1 VCCRLLLMASLSCC
15 ASVIA
20 TSERA
25 VRILA
30 LEVVAGCLPLA
41 KVNNLVPAAAVEG
54 GVTVVSEL
62 LLVFRTLALVLGG
75 VAPVATA

>member
-1 VCCRLLLMASLSCC
+1 CCRLLLVASLSCC

-25 VRILA
+25 VRLLA
-30 LEVVAGCLPLA
+30 LDVVAGCLPLTE
-41 KVNNLVPAAAVEG
+41 VNNLVPVAAVGG
-54 GVTVVSEL
+54 GVPVVSEL

-75 VAPVATA
+75 VAPVAIA